1 TTRAGMLHVPRVSVR
16 KYVPGGH
23 ARGARPD
30 GVPARRG
37 DHQRRARR
45 GGVGSQR
52 ARRRASRRVRRPS
65 VGHCA
70 APGARPRRGCG
81 TRRRISQHQYDVFRR
96 PGEQRGR
103 RTRPPVRSLDTRSVL
118 YRTLELTVSPLL
130 RVLHRPDVTGFE
142 NVPRSGPV
150 IIAGNHVSFADEI
163 FTPLA
168 ARRQIFYLAKAE
180 YFTGTGIKGAVMRGF
195 FGGIGQVP
203 VDRSAA
209 RAAAA
214 AVDVCVQL
222 LAQGRAFGIYPE
234 GTRSPDGRLYKFRTG
249 VARIALR
256 SGAPVVPVG
265 LVGTQ
270 RVQRPGTRSW
280 HLARVGVH
288 FGAPMD

>member
-1 TTRAGMLHVPRVSVR
+1 
-16 KYVPGGH
+16 
-23 ARGARPD
+23 
-30 GVPARRG
+30 
-37 DHQRRARR
+37 
-45 GGVGSQR
+45 
-52 ARRRASRRVRRPS
+52 
-65 VGHCA
+65 
-70 APGARPRRGCG
+70 
-81 TRRRISQHQYDVFRR
+81 
-96 PGEQRGR
+96 
-103 RTRPPVRSLDTRSVL
+103 
-118 YRTLELTVSPLL
+118 
-130 RVLHRPDVTGFE
+130 VTGLE

-150 IIAGNHVSFADEI
+150 VIAGNHVSFADEI

-203 VDRSAA
+203 VDPSAPRPPTAAGRSAA
-209 RAAAA
+209 RAAGA

-288 FGAPMD
+288 FGAPM